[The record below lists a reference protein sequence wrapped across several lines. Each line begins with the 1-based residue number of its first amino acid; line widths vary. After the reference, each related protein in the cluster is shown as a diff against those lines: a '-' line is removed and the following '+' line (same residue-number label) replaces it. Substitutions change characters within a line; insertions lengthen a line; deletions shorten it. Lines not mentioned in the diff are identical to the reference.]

1 MIPTNIGV
9 KSTLRLL
16 RHLSSLRLSACAL
29 DVELLTLLRQALGA
43 DSSDALAQT
52 LGGFNLWVNDG

>member
-9 KSTLRLL
+9 KSTFRQL